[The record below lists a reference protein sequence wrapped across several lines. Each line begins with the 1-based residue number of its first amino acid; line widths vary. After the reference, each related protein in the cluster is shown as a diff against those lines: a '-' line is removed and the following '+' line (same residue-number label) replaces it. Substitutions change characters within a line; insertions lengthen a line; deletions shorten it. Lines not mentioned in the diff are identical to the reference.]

1 MVCYG
6 IFWSGQFSCDYMG
19 NIPERMVDLI
29 FFTILL
35 PKVLVIRRHQ
45 PHVIIDTQMT
55 VKHECKILTSA
66 RWRFVAHSIQF
77 SAPFLLKLRK
87 FSLWRQDFEGVIL
100 LGTMPAVTIVCIYHV
115 KQNSSLVDP
124 VMCCY
129 GQEAKYCYYKV
140 KSLRNP
146 LRTETWLTFG
156 VPRGNHSTS

>member
-1 MVCYG
+1 
-6 IFWSGQFSCDYMG
+6 
-19 NIPERMVDLI
+19 
-29 FFTILL
+29 
-35 PKVLVIRRHQ
+35 
-45 PHVIIDTQMT
+45 MT